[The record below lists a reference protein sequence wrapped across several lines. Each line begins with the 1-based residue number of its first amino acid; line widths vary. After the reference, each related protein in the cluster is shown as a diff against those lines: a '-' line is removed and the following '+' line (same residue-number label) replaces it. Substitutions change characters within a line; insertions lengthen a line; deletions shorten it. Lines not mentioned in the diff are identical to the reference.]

1 MKQRILDLTLRV
13 GDGRIEVDVY
23 DNESGEI
30 KQIDLPFSPDE
41 HPVFDKQLGDEIYSW
56 LSLMEEKDA

>member
-30 KQIDLPFSPDE
+30 K
-41 HPVFDKQLGDEIYSW
+41 
-56 LSLMEEKDA
+56 

>member
-23 DNESGEI
+23 DNESGAFTRSG
-30 KQIDLPFSPDE
+30 LPVSPDE
-41 HPVFDKQLGDEIYSW
+41 QPEFDKQLGDEIYSW

>member
-13 GDGRIEVDVY
+13 GDERIEVDVY

-41 HPVFDKQLGDEIYSW
+41 HPEFDKQLGDEIYSW
-56 LSLMEEKDA
+56 LSLMEEEDE

>member
-30 KQIDLPFSPDE
+30 KQIDLPFSPVE
-41 HPVFDKQLGDEIYSW
+41 HPEFDKRLGDEIYSW
-56 LSLMEEKDA
+56 LSLMEEEDE

>member
-30 KQIDLPFSPDE
+30 KQIDLPFSTDE
-41 HPVFDKQLGDEIYSW
+41 HPEFDKQLGDEIYSW
-56 LSLMEEKDA
+56 LSLMEEEDE